1 MAPCSEPFESRPP
14 EHHAQLGV
22 ECPQCHFRQFVQVE
36 FDKPELNSPQ
46 VLEIRAQLAAWMASH
61 CPDHLRP
68 ILGSL
73 KN

>member
-1 MAPCSEPFESRPP
+1 MTPSPGSSENEHP
-14 EHHAQLGV
+14 ELHAQLGV

-36 FDKPELNSPQ
+36 FDKLEMNPPM
-46 VLEIRAQLAAWMASH
+46 VMEIRAQLAAWMASH

>member
-1 MAPCSEPFESRPP
+1 VTPSPGSFEDKPP

-36 FDKPELNSPQ
+36 FDKPELNPPM

-61 CPDHLRP
+61 CPDHLKP
-68 ILGSL
+68 ILSST

>member
-1 MAPCSEPFESRPP
+1 VTPSPGSSESSQP

-36 FDKPELNSPQ
+36 FDKHEMNPPM
-46 VLEIRAQLAAWMASH
+46 VMEIRSHLQAWMATH
-61 CPDHLRP
+61 CPDHLRA
-68 ILGSL
+68 ILGGM

>member
-1 MAPCSEPFESRPP
+1 MTPSPESFEGKPL
-14 EHHAQLGV
+14 EHFAQLGV
-22 ECPQCHFRQFVQVE
+22 ECPECHVRQFVRVE
-36 FDKPELNSPQ
+36 FDKPELNPP
-46 VLEIRAQLAAWMASH
+46 LAMEIRTQLAAWMASH

>member
-1 MAPCSEPFESRPP
+1 MTPSQGSTEGGHA

-36 FDKPELNSPQ
+36 FDELEMNPPL
-46 VLEIRAQLAAWMASH
+46 VMEIRAHLQAWMASH
-61 CPDHLRP
+61 CPDHLRATV
-68 ILGSL
+68 GRM

>member
-1 MAPCSEPFESRPP
+1 MTPSPGSFESSQP
-14 EHHAQLGV
+14 ELHAQLGV

-36 FDKPELNSPQ
+36 FDKLEMNPPM
-46 VLEIRAQLAAWMASH
+46 VMEIRAQLAAWMASH